1 MLFTF
6 VYDERVSSHFIDIQV
21 AAQSSEYHLLM
32 RLFPIVCSCLVCWK
46 LPDCSR
52 VGLFL
57 DSLFCSIDPY
67 VCFCANATLLFKNMY
82 VLFIWLRQVLAVVVL
97 VSVVAHG
104 LP

>member
-1 MLFTF
+1 M
-6 VYDERVSSHFIDIQV
+6 
-21 AAQSSEYHLLM
+21 
-32 RLFPIVCSCLVCWK
+32 
-46 LPDCSR
+46 
-52 VGLFL
+52 GLFL